1 MIEDYS
7 KNREKFISKGKGNDF
22 KLAIQQMDE
31 YISDPTV
38 WIIQDFY
45 RIKFLNLFTFYHLI

>member
-22 KLAIQQMDE
+22 KLAVQQMDE

-45 RIKFLNLFTFYHLI
+45 RINISIYSHFII